1 MDKKIYIL
9 ILLLITTSVYSQHRV
24 NITLK
29 NGDKLTGKGK
39 VTKTGVNLKTSE
51 GTRKIEGSEIER
63 VVSTKNKKTVKHAF
77 RPLKKGK
84 KPQALPIIYT
94 GNGIELYEIYV
105 GKSQAGNVS
114 VAIYRHY
121 VYRDGEEFATMV
133 ASGALLGKSYKQR
146 AKKYFSD
153 CPSLSEK
160 IGTKGFKKN
169 DLKKVIKYYEKNC
182 GS

>member
-1 MDKKIYIL
+1 MSKKIYVL
-9 ILLLITTSVYSQHRV
+9 LLLLITASAYSQHRV

-29 NGDKLTGKGK
+29 NGDKLTGNGK
-39 VTKTGVNLKTSE
+39 VTKTGVNLKTSK

-63 VVSTKNKKTVKHAF
+63 VVSTKKKKVVKHAF

-84 KPQALPIIYT
+84 KYQALPIIYT

-114 VAIYRHY
+114 MTVYRYY

-133 ASGALLGKSYKQR
+133 SSGALLGKSFKQR
-146 AKKYFSD
+146 AKEYFSD
-153 CPSLSEK
+153 CPTLSEK
-160 IGTKGFKKN
+160 IGNKGFKKTN
-169 DLKKVIKYYEKNC
+169 LKKIIKYYEKNC
-182 GS
+182 G